1 MEWWKIL
8 SLVIAGLYIIGAI
21 LSFSG
26 DNSGTKTSPEDPLK
40 RVFSMFVGMSLW
52 LSVSLGCI
60 WYGDELGEG
69 LIGAKFGLISRVSPG
84 WLVAFMG
91 WVLLLAPALLV
102 VIF

>member
-8 SLVIAGLYIIGAI
+8 SLVIAALYIIGVI

-26 DNSGTKTSPEDPLK
+26 DNSDTKTSPEDALK
-40 RVFSMFVGMSLW
+40 RVFGTFVGMSFW
-52 LSVSLGCI
+52 LAISLGCI
-60 WYGDELGEG
+60 WYGDDLGEG
-69 LIGAKFGLISRVSPG
+69 LIGAKFGLISQVSPG

-91 WVLLLAPALLV
+91 WVLLLSPALLV